1 MTYFEIAVSVLN
13 ENGDLTKQVYNK
25 FTHDFIKKYKFYNSQ
40 VFVEDILKKL
50 DYEVGLFFLKRFETP
65 EETVRKIFEYKIPK
79 ILKDYL
85 VEYKLDEIK
94 NDF

>member
-1 MTYFEIAVSVLN
+1 MNYYEIVESVLA
-13 ENGDLTKQVYNK
+13 EYGDLTRQVYSK
-25 FTHDFIKKYKFYNSQ
+25 FTAAFIEKHKFYNSQ
-40 VFVEDILKKL
+40 VFVEDILSKL

-65 EETVRKIFEYKIPK
+65 EDTVRKIFEYKIPK

>member
-1 MTYFEIAVSVLN
+1 MTYYEIAESVLA
-13 ENGDLTKQVYNK
+13 EYGDLTRQVYNK
-25 FTHDFIKKYKFYNSQ
+25 FKDDFIKKYKFYNSQ

-85 VEYKLDEIK
+85 VEYKLDEIQ

>member
-1 MTYFEIAVSVLN
+1 MNYYEIAESVLA
-13 ENGDLTKQVYNK
+13 EYGDLTKQVYNK
-25 FTHDFIKKYKFYNSQ
+25 FTNAFIEKNKYYNSHL
-40 VFVEDILKKL
+40 FVVDILKKL
-50 DYEVGLFFLKRFETP
+50 DFEVGLFFLKRFETP

>member
-25 FTHDFIKKYKFYNSQ
+25 FASDFIKKYKFYNSQ
-40 VFVEDILKKL
+40 VFVKYILNKL

-65 EETVRKIFEYKIPK
+65 DETVRKIFEYKIPK